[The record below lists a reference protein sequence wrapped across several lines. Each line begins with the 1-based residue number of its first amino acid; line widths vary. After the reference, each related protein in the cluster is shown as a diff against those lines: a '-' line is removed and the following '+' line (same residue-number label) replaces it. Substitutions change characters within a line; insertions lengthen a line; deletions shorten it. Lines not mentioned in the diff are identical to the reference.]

1 MKAKAQNLDELIV
14 NIDLERGLWQLN
26 EKYIPFVQEFRKI
39 EQTRIDWTLEHF
51 ERADLK
57 TKLPYIQA
65 VPCVFLEN
73 WKKTESLTMTYKEL
87 HRQLIKIFGEETV
100 GKGNKSLVDAW
111 KRRERKF
118 GLKSLFI
125 KEKQGLWR
133 FNADYLDIIEQF
145 CDNKN

>member
-1 MKAKAQNLDELIV
+1 MKARAKNLDELIV

-26 EKYIPFVQEFRKI
+26 EKYIPFVQKFRKI

-51 ERADLK
+51 DGADLRR
-57 TKLPYIQA
+57 KLPYVQA

-73 WKKTESLTMTYKEL
+73 WKKTGSLTMTYKEL
-87 HRQLIKIFGEETV
+87 RRQLVKIFGEESV
-100 GKGNKSLVDAW
+100 GKGNNLVDAW
-111 KRRERKF
+111 KRREKKF

-133 FNADYLDIIEQF
+133 LNVDYLDLVEQF
-145 CDNKN
+145 CGNKN